1 MKFKVNILSN
11 LKTKEAEKELHKR
24 AEKAVKEVVILI
36 AADSIKP
43 PSPFLTG
50 NNRRSMRYDAKG
62 LEGSV
67 YSTSGYGGYLETGT
81 SKMAARP
88 YMKPALD
95 RHIGKL
101 GEFMDGGL

>member
-1 MKFKVNILSN
+1 MKLNVNILSN
-11 LKTKEAEKELHKR
+11 LKTGEAEKILHKR
-24 AEKAVKEVVILI
+24 AEEAVKRVVILI

-50 NNRRSMRYDAKG
+50 NNRRSMDYEIKG
-62 LEGSV
+62 LEGRV
-67 YSTSGYGGYLETGT
+67 FSTSGYGGYLETGT
-81 SKMAARP
+81 SKMPARP

-101 GEFMDGGL
+101 GEFMQEGL